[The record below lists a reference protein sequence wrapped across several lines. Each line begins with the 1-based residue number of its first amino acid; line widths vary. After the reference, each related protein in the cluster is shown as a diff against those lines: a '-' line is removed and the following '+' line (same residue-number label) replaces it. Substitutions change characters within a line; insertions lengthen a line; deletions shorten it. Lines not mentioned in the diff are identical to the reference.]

1 MFPRPY
7 PVRLQS
13 SINALDFLSHES
25 GGSPVTVTPNVTPN
39 VKQKMKADSTVL
51 SKLGPATMV
60 YMTTFNLTHLI
71 EMVELI
77 VNHNPAPLWG
87 IRLATISISDS
98 DRENLLIA
106 LAEDWEA
113 EVGK

>member
-7 PVRLQS
+7 PARLQS
-13 SINALDFLSHES
+13 SISALDFLSHET
-25 GGSPVTVTPNVTPN
+25 GSPVTVTSN

-51 SKLGPATMV
+51 SKLGPATME
-60 YMTTFNLTHLI
+60 YMTTFNLTHLF

-77 VNHNPAPLWG
+77 VNHNLAPLWG
-87 IRLATISISDS
+87 VRLATISISDS

-106 LAEDWEA
+106 LAADWEA